1 MPYVAFLLLSNFCVS
16 KIGLTAIRKQHLEC
30 RYQCASTFF
39 RQKLISIDSAG
50 NLFCCSL
57 LPKGAAEGV
66 ARAGAVPGA
75 ASDAGDKGRCRV
87 YISPYYRTGQND
99 KGRLR

>member
-1 MPYVAFLLLSNFCVS
+1 MIRLAIVLLFPV
-16 KIGLTAIRKQHLEC
+16 T
-30 RYQCASTFF
+30 
-39 RQKLISIDSAG
+39 
-50 NLFCCSL
+50 
-57 LPKGAAEGV
+57 KGAAEGV

-87 YISPYYRTGQND
+87 YISPYYRTGQKD

>member
-1 MPYVAFLLLSNFCVS
+1 MIRLLFVLLFLV
-16 KIGLTAIRKQHLEC
+16 T
-30 RYQCASTFF
+30 
-39 RQKLISIDSAG
+39 
-50 NLFCCSL
+50 
-57 LPKGAAEGV
+57 KGAAEGV

-99 KGRLR
+99 KGMLR